1 MKWDIPIKIS
11 WTWKFSWTGYTK
23 GGAMPPVYKY
33 FKPEEVE
40 GLNEGFVYQL
50 DQARHI
56 AQIPFVITSGF
67 RTPETNQSLV
77 GAVPESAHLSGLAV
91 DLRVENSHEVWT
103 IVMALR
109 EAAITRIGIYVD
121 AENNPIHIHCDV
133 DPDKVPEVIF
143 IKREANS
150 NVQTA

>member
-1 MKWDIPIKIS
+1 
-11 WTWKFSWTGYTK
+11 
-23 GGAMPPVYKY
+23 MPMYKY
-33 FKPEEVE
+33 FKEEEVG

-67 RTPETNQSLV
+67 RTPSSNQSV
-77 GAVPESAHLSGLAV
+77 SGIPESAHLAGFAA

-121 AENNPIHIHCDV
+121 AENKPTHIHCDV

-150 NVQTA
+150 NAQNV